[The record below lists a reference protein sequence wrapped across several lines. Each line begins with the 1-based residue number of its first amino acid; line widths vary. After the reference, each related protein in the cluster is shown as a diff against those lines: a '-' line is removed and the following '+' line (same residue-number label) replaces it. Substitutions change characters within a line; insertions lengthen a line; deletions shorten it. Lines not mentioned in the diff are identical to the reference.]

1 MISKITSEFL
11 LLLILIYSVLL
22 IVIKSQYNTYTI
34 ILNAIT
40 LIIWIKFLSI
50 KCNHFRKKCIIFG
63 AIICILNLIF
73 FDIKS
78 NKIILHEKH
87 TSKKE
92 FILDVTFD
100 YFPTSKYKFTNLSGK
115 INNSSSKNYL
125 LKDKRIFV
133 VGEYKYNKIK
143 RLKPYT
149 IAVLINES
157 CLNKEEIVVNSFRT
171 INKNLMLS
179 SILIKY
185 GKESRKK

>member
-22 IVIKSQYNTYTI
+22 IVIKSHYNTYTLVFNAL
-34 ILNAIT
+34 ILI
-40 LIIWIKFLSI
+40 LWIKLLSI

-100 YFPTSKYKFTNLSGK
+100 YFSNSKYEFINLSGK
-115 INNSSSKNYL
+115 INNSSSKNYS

-133 VGEYKYNKIK
+133 VGE
-143 RLKPYT
+143 
-149 IAVLINES
+149 
-157 CLNKEEIVVNSFRT
+157 
-171 INKNLMLS
+171 
-179 SILIKY
+179 
-185 GKESRKK
+185 